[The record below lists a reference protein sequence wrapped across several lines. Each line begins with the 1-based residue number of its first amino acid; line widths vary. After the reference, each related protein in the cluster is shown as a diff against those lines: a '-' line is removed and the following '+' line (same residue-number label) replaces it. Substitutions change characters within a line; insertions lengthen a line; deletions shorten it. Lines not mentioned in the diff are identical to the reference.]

1 MPNHRK
7 RQKGQSLAETG
18 LVIGLLMIMVMGIIE
33 FGYVFFA
40 LNMVTNAARDGSRV
54 AAALQNRGTCGNILD
69 SSSIRPIVLN
79 AVNGS
84 ATTQSG
90 VVNVDGS
97 AACASGV
104 CVDQCNSNGTTLT
117 CPAPGITGG
126 APCPTYTTSNIPV
139 VRVTVAGHIPY
150 LFGLLGST
158 AFNFSRAVTF
168 RDEGR

>member
-1 MPNHRK
+1 MRNHMR
-7 RQKGQSLAETG
+7 RQRGQSLVETG
-18 LVIGLLMIMVMGIIE
+18 LVIGLLIIMVLGIIE

-79 AVNGS
+79 ALNGS
-84 ATTQSG
+84 GTATNG
-90 VVNVDGS
+90 IVNVDGASSCS
-97 AACASGV
+97 AGV
-104 CVDQCNSNGTTLT
+104 CVDQCNANGSTLT
-117 CPAPGITGG
+117 CPAPGISSG
-126 APCPTYTTSNIPV
+126 APCPTYSTTNIPV

-150 LFGLLGST
+150 LFGLLGSS